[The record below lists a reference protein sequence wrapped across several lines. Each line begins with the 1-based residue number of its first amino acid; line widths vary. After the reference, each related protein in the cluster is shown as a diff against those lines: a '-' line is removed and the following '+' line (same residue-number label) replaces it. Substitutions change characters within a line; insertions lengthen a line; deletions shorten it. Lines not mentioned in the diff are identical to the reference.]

1 VQLTAITKGYRPQ
14 LEYVM
19 PTETSIPCSK
29 EVRDLVKSHKE
40 HEYQPYDELLREVFE
55 ERDKPE
61 DTGS

>member
-1 VQLTAITKGYRPQ
+1 
-14 LEYVM
+14 M
-19 PTETSIPCSK
+19 PAETSIPCSK

-40 HEYQPYDELLREVFE
+40 YEYQPYDDLLREVFE